1 MTTTP
6 FGSPSRQVHPR
17 VHHVL
22 RHIRLHDLERSQISL
37 VRLAEVAGLSPS
49 RLMHVFT
56 ESLGMPLRAYVL
68 GLRAQRA
75 MDEMAHGRSV
85 TEAAHIA
92 GFADAPHLT
101 RTLRRT
107 VGMTPREIMHRLAER
122 PVDRAAPGFAVIPQT
137 RRA

>member
-1 MTTTP
+1 
-6 FGSPSRQVHPR
+6 
-17 VHHVL
+17 
-22 RHIRLHDLERSQISL
+22 
-37 VRLAEVAGLSPS
+37 
-49 RLMHVFT
+49 MHVFT

-75 MDEMAHGRSV
+75 MDAMAHGRSV

-101 RTLRRT
+101 RPLRRT
-107 VGMTPREIMHRLAER
+107 VGMTAREIMHRLAER

-137 RRA
+137 RRACRRSWYACCLTLWYAYLPSRPQPSHPPL